1 MQRRFF
7 ALFLAVFLAFS
18 LVPSARAAESV
29 PDEGSSSEAQTYA
42 IVRDSQNGEINIS
55 DLTPDEW
62 DFYYQSAG
70 QTVSFS
76 LSTEEGFVLK
86 DSVSVELN
94 DYNSNPV
101 VITRDYDGNATGTV
115 ALSYDETS
123 GLYSFTMPESAVLI
137 AAHFEDPAS
146 VTPPAQSH
154 IISVPYGGVA
164 EIAVNLLTVNESGE
178 SIATQLIP
186 DSDGWCYAQEG
197 DLISFSAT
205 YPTGYSLL
213 DSVSIRDGD
222 KDLTFPNPSLI
233 VRGVNGIESFFTPD
247 YDAING
253 VYTFTMPDSD
263 VYLYMDFGVNSSTT
277 EPGIPRYVSDD
288 AINGSI
294 TFINLSEDEFGYY
307 AYAGAPVS
315 FSVSPEEG
323 YVPSGSALYAGES
336 LEGNPLAV
344 LRDDYGEI
352 TGTVE
357 LSYDENTGLY
367 SFTMPDDNVL
377 VLATFEDPAGP
388 AYSLVVPTGGET
400 EYIVTL
406 LTPNEDGE
414 GFTATQLTP
423 DEYGFVEVHEGDL
436 ISVSVNA
443 PEGYVPDSEIR
454 WEIDEDTTLTFPN
467 PSLLTFD
474 EDGIPSAVG
483 ELIYDEATNS
493 YSFTMPAMSVNFFC
507 DYIPG
512 GSSSYSLSVPY
523 GSEIEYIVT
532 LLTPN
537 EDGEGYTATQLTP
550 DEYGLVEVNE
560 GDLISI
566 SVNAPEGYTP
576 ESEVRIYIDEETSF
590 TFPNPSLLK
599 FNEDGLPEKAADLVY
614 DEETNSYSFTMPADY
629 VGFYMDYTGP
639 EYYWI
644 INSALNGTVTLID
657 RTAYEE
663 TYYAEA
669 DETVYFSIT
678 PDEGFHAAEG
688 FSITVG
694 DNTTECSNPSILV
707 YDENYDIADIITP
720 DYDSSTKLY
729 SFKMPASNVSI
740 WVDFHPNQEGS
751 DDPDSEKLFIGR
763 NPGEGGTIE
772 FIDNETWSADE
783 GDKVPFKVIPDKGYA
798 IDEVRVIKAKYVE
811 DGSIETI
818 DGEYLDAITK
828 NEDGSY
834 TFTMPDSPVQIIAS
848 FKPLYVSTDAKLSY
862 TKGSKKPVVA
872 TFKRA
877 VDDASCYSHFA
888 GKVEVGGKEAKRG
901 EAYTDASGS
910 TVITFSPDYLES
922 LSTGDHD
929 VRVVFD
935 DGEVTVPLS
944 IAAATNTSDG
954 GTTAPGSNATQPAT
968 DSPATG
974 DTGNLILWFTLMAL
988 TGAGMFGTAI
998 LRKKNYRVIR

>member
-62 DFYYQSAG
+62 EFYYQSAG

-94 DYNSNPV
+94 DYDSNPV

-186 DSDGWCYAQEG
+186 DSNGWCYAQEG

-233 VRGVNGIESFFTPD
+233 VRGVNGIESYFTPD
-247 YDAING
+247 YDATND

-263 VYLYMDFGVNSSTT
+263 VYLYMDFGVGSSTT
-277 EPGIPRYVSDD
+277 EP
-288 AINGSI
+288 
-294 TFINLSEDEFGYY
+294 
-307 AYAGAPVS
+307 
-315 FSVSPEEG
+315 
-323 YVPSGSALYAGES
+323 
-336 LEGNPLAV
+336 
-344 LRDDYGEI
+344 
-352 TGTVE
+352 
-357 LSYDENTGLY
+357 
-367 SFTMPDDNVL
+367 
-377 VLATFEDPAGP
+377 DPT
-388 AYSLVVPTGGET
+388 YSLGVPFNGEV

-507 DYIPG
+507 VYIPG

-576 ESEVRIYIDEETSF
+576 ESEVRVYIDEETTL

-599 FNEDGLPEKAADLVY
+599 YNEDGLPEKAADLVY
-614 DEETNSYSFTMPADY
+614 DEESNSYSFIMPAAY
-629 VGFYMDYTGP
+629 VGFYCDFIGP

-644 INSALNGTVTLID
+644 TDSTLNGTVTLID
-657 RTAYEE
+657 RTAYEG
-663 TYYAEA
+663 TYFAEA

-688 FSITVG
+688 FSITDG

-707 YDENYDIADIITP
+707 YDEDYEIADIITP
-720 DYDSSTKLY
+720 DYDASTKLY

-772 FIDNETWSADE
+772 FIDNLSSSADE
-783 GDKVPFKVIPDKGYA
+783 GEKVLFNVIPDKGYA

-988 TGAGMFGTAI
+988 AGAGMFGTAI